1 MNLIGNE
8 YDMIITTNAK
18 HIIQNKVMIEIWYV
32 NPCNGKLIQR

>member
-32 NPCNGKLIQR
+32 K